1 MKKSIKVLALVTLV
15 ASLGALTSCG
25 GSEKTIRICASEIPH
40 AKILNE
46 CIKPLLKEEG
56 YELKVKVL
64 DWTQQNS
71 AVAQGD
77 YDANYFQHI
86 PYLNNY
92 NASVSDG
99 LKLTPIVKVHYERLC
114 MYAEDTNHKTLTNG
128 DKIALVDDQANL
140 ERALKLLEQENVL
153 TIKDNAYVDGIFS
166 VDVSKVHDVVTLKAG
181 YENVKLKCMPEA
193 TMCQAL
199 TDYNFGILSGNTAML
214 GLQNYQDKIVFG
226 ENSERE
232 EDEKANVIAVRK
244 ADADAKTE
252 KVQVLTSVFAKAE
265 VSKYIEDTFGA
276 SVVYHYINLLK

>member
-1 MKKSIKVLALVTLV
+1 MKKSIKVLALASLV
-15 ASLGALTSCG
+15 ASLGTLASCG

-56 YELKVKVL
+56 YDLKVKVL

-86 PYLNNY
+86 PYLTNY
-92 NASVSDG
+92 NASVSDN

-114 MYAEDTNHKTLTNG
+114 MYAEDENHKVLTNG

-140 ERALKLLEQENVL
+140 ERALKLLEQEGVL
-153 TIKDNAYVDGIFS
+153 TIKNNAYKNDIYS
-166 VDVSKVHDVVTLKAG
+166 VDVSKVQDVVTLKEG
-181 YENVKLKCMPEA
+181 YENVKLKCMPES

-214 GLQNYQDKIVFG
+214 GLQNYQAIFSTDL
-226 ENSERE
+226 R
-232 EDEKANVIAVRK
+232 RR
-244 ADADAKTE
+244 
-252 KVQVLTSVFAKAE
+252 
-265 VSKYIEDTFGA
+265 
-276 SVVYHYINLLK
+276 